1 MNPISRR
8 TLLGASLSAPVLAGL
23 AACGASGGSSGSSSS
38 TATVRWVSSSEP
50 TSWDLVVQGSGFQY
64 NQLALVYTSL
74 TTINEQGEAQPGLAK
89 SWKYNAKGDAITFS
103 LREGLTFTDGSP
115 VNSSA
120 VRAYIARAQKQANSA
135 IAGDL
140 TSIKEV
146 VAESDTEVTFR
157 LAQVDYQI
165 PLLLGQRIAAI
176 TSEEA
181 GRTPDGLTTKPVGHG
196 PFKALEIVPG
206 AHAYFEKNPDYYD
219 AANIFIDRFEL
230 SWGIDAASV
239 VSSVQTGV
247 YDFADVVASQV
258 QAAKGA
264 GLDVI
269 EHPVNS
275 ASNLSI
281 NANLAPFTDPR
292 VVEAVRHAVNRDELL
307 AKVNFGTGWKTS
319 QPFPPGHIAYDP
331 ESADPWPY
339 DPEKARKILA
349 DAGYTE
355 NDARLEIP
363 FVVPTD
369 AASNEI
375 LQAQL
380 AAVGIK
386 AAIKVDTNWQ
396 TPFFAKDLVL
406 STYGT
411 TGRESPV
418 QTLTAHFGP
427 QGPLNL
433 SGPFTSKEFQRR
445 VAIARQT
452 PLEDPDYAKN
462 LQAAT
467 RAGVRDTAT
476 VFTIGAP
483 TLFAK
488 TKRLTAIPP
497 VPGQVHWTGVKI
509 QAD

>member
-8 TLLGASLSAPVLAGL
+8 TILGAALSAPVVASLG
-23 AACGASGGSSGSSSS
+23 ACGSPGSGSTSDA
-38 TATVRWVSSSEP
+38 ATVRWVSSSEP
-50 TSWDLVVQGSGFQY
+50 YSWDLVVQGSGFQY

-74 TTINEQGEAQPGLAK
+74 TTINEQGEAQPGLAE
-89 SWKYNAKGDAITFS
+89 SWKYNAKGDAV
-103 LREGLTFTDGSP
+103 TFTLRKGLKFSDGSP
-115 VNSSA
+115 VNASA
-120 VRAYIARAQKQANSA
+120 VRAYITRAQQQKNSA

-146 VAESDTEVTFR
+146 VPESDTDVTFR
-157 LAQVDYQI
+157 LTQVDYQI

-181 GRTPDGLTTKPVGHG
+181 GKTPDGLTTKPVGHG
-196 PFKALEIVPG
+196 PFRALEIVPG

-239 VSSVQTGV
+239 VSSLQTGV
-247 YDFADVVASQV
+247 YDFADVAASQA
-258 QAAKGA
+258 QAAKDA
-264 GLDVI
+264 GLDLV

-281 NANLAPFTDPR
+281 NTNKAPFTDPA
-292 VVEAVRHAVNRDELL
+292 VLLAVRHAINRDELL
-307 AKVNFGTGWKTS
+307 QKVNFGRGWTTS

-331 ESADPWPY
+331 QSADPWPY
-339 DPEKARKILA
+339 DVAKAKKILA

-355 NDARLEIP
+355 NDPRLKIP
-363 FVVPTD
+363 FVVSAD

-380 AAVGIK
+380 AAIGIE
-386 AAIKVDTNWQ
+386 ATLKVDTNWA

-427 QGPLNL
+427 KGPLNL
-433 SGPFTSKEFQRR
+433 SGPFTSKDFQQK
-445 VAIARQT
+445 VAVARET
-452 PLEDPDYAKN
+452 PLEDAAYATN

-467 RAGVRDTAT
+467 RAGVRDTPT
-476 VFTIGAP
+476 VFTVGAP

-488 TKRLTAIPP
+488 TKRLATIPP
-497 VPGQVHWTGVKI
+497 IPGQIHWTGVKV

>member
-1 MNPISRR
+1 
-8 TLLGASLSAPVLAGL
+8 
-23 AACGASGGSSGSSSS
+23 
-38 TATVRWVSSSEP
+38 VSSSEP
-50 TSWDLVVQGSGFQY
+50 YSWDLVVQGSGFQF
-64 NQLALVYTSL
+64 NQLALVHTSL
-74 TTINEQGEAQPGLAK
+74 TTIDRQGQVRPGLAE
-89 SWKYNAKGDAITFS
+89 SWTYNAKGDAVTFK
-103 LREGLTFTDGSP
+103 LRKGLTFTDGTP
-115 VNSSA
+115 VNASA
-120 VRAYIARAQKQANSA
+120 VRAYIERAQNQENSA

-146 VAESDTEVTFR
+146 VAVNDTDVTFR
-157 LAQVDYQI
+157 LAQVDHQI

-181 GRTPDGLTTKPVGHG
+181 GRNPDGLATKPVGHG
-196 PFKALEIVPG
+196 PFRALEIVPG

-219 AANIFIDRFEL
+219 ADNIFIDRFEL
-230 SWGIDAASV
+230 YWGIDAASV
-239 VSSVQTGV
+239 VSSIQTDV
-247 YDFADVVASQV
+247 YDFADVVASQA
-258 QAAKGA
+258 QAAKDA
-264 GLDVI
+264 GLDVV

-281 NANLAPFTDPR
+281 NTSKAPFTDPQ
-292 VVEAVRHAVNRDELL
+292 VVLAVRHAINREELL
-307 AKVNFGTGWKTS
+307 QKVNFGSGWTTS

-331 ESADPWPY
+331 ESEDPWPY
-339 DPEKARKILA
+339 DPAKAKQILA

-355 NDARLEIP
+355 DDPRLEVP
-363 FVVPTD
+363 FVVSAD
-369 AASNEI
+369 AAANEV

-380 AAVGIK
+380 AAVGIR
-386 AAIKVDTNWQ
+386 AAIKVDTNWA
-396 TPFFAKDLVL
+396 TPFFAKDLAL

-433 SGPFTSKEFQRR
+433 SGPYTSEEFQQR
-445 VAIARQT
+445 VAVARET
-452 PLEDPDYAKN
+452 PLDDPSYAEN

-488 TKRLTAIPP
+488 TKRLDAIPP
-497 VPGQVHWTGVKI
+497 IPGQVHWTGVRVR
-509 QAD
+509 AD

>member
-8 TLLGASLSAPVLAGL
+8 TLLGASLSVPVLAGL
-23 AACGASGGSSGSSSS
+23 AACGASGSPAGSS

-50 TSWDLVVQGSGFQY
+50 YSWDLVVQGSGFQY

-74 TTINEQGEAQPGLAK
+74 TTINEKGEAQPGLAET
-89 SWKYNAKGDAITFS
+89 WKYNSKGDEITFS
-103 LREGLTFTDGSP
+103 LRKGLTFTDGSP
-115 VNSSA
+115 VNASA
-120 VRAYIARAQKQANSA
+120 VKAYISRAQKQANSA

-146 VAESDTEVTFR
+146 VAESDTDVTFR

-181 GRTPDGLTTKPVGHG
+181 GKTPDGLTTKPVGHG
-196 PFKALEIVPG
+196 PFRALEIVPG

-219 AANIFIDRFEL
+219 AANIFIDRLEL

-258 QAAKGA
+258 QAAEAAK
-264 GLDVI
+264 LDVI

-275 ASNLSI
+275 AQNLSI
-281 NANLAPFTDPR
+281 NANKAPFTDPA
-292 VVEAVRHAVNRDELL
+292 VVEAVRYAINRDELL
-307 AKVNFGTGWKTS
+307 TKVNFGRGWTTS

-339 DPEKARKILA
+339 DPAKAKQILA

-355 NDARLEIP
+355 NDPRLEVP
-363 FVVPTD
+363 FVVSAP
-369 AASNEI
+369 AAANEI
-375 LQAQL
+375 IQAQL
-380 AAVGIK
+380 AAIGIK
-386 AAIKVDTNWQ
+386 ATIKVDTNWQ

-427 QGPLNL
+427 KGPLNL
-433 SGPFTSKEFQRR
+433 SGPFTSKEFQQR
-445 VAIARQT
+445 VAVARET

-467 RAGVRDTAT
+467 RAGVRDTPT
-476 VFTIGAP
+476 VFTIGGP

-488 TKRLTAIPP
+488 TTRLAAIPP
-497 VPGQVHWTGVKI
+497 IPGQIHWTGVKI